1 MSASSAAAAQA
12 DLMEKE
18 KIVTEHQQRVE
29 SLESTIKMMS
39 SRQVKLKIQGRRNEI
54 TIVELSKLKPTHTVF
69 QGIGR
74 AFLKRS
80 VNDLI
85 EQNEAEK
92 EKNEAEY
99 QRLVNEKQRSADTLV
114 REERD
119 LKKSVEELRAGY
131 QMLIATHGAAA
142 NNKA

>member
-1 MSASSAAAAQA
+1 MNASSSAAAQA
-12 DLMEKE
+12 DFMEKE
-18 KIVTEHQQRVE
+18 KAVTEHQQHVE
-29 SLESTIKMMS
+29 SLESIIKMLS
-39 SRQVKLKIQGRRNEI
+39 SRQVKVKIQGRRNEI
-54 TIVELSKLKPTHTVF
+54 TIIELMKLKPTHTVF

-85 EQNEAEK
+85 EQNQGEK

-114 REERD
+114 RAERD
-119 LKKSVEELRAGY
+119 LKKAVEDLRTGY
-131 QMLIATHGAAA
+131 QMLIATQGGAV
-142 NNKA
+142 NSKA